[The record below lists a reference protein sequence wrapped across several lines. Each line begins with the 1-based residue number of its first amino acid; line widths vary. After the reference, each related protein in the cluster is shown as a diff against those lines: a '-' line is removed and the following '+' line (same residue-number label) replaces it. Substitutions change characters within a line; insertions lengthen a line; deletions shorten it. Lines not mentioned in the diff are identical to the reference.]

1 MVEIRACG
9 EMNWGKKGPKN
20 SIPKV
25 GDKPIGC
32 AIDMLGVL
40 LGGTLFLIPSIIFT
54 YMSLIDEEFG

>member
-9 EMNWGKKGPKN
+9 EMTWGMKGPEN

-25 GDKPIGC
+25 GDKPIEC
-32 AIDMLGVL
+32 AIDMLGVF
-40 LGGTLFLIPSIIFT
+40 LGGTLFLIPSIIYT